1 MTGWSFPHIRMPGML
16 KRARAVAVPVLILFV
31 LSACTITSSKPMKG
45 FSGATGGEQLEKEFW
60 DAIKA
65 KNWKGLEPRLAPM
78 FVSTSPDAT
87 RDRAASLEH
96 WKKWDL
102 QAVVVSDLQ
111 VQSAGGDFVVTATV
125 TVTGTL
131 GGQPAPS
138 QPIHTMTVWQQVSKG
153 FVAVA
158 HSDALP

>member
-1 MTGWSFPHIRMPGML
+1 ML
-16 KRARAVAVPVLILFV
+16 KRASAISILAVLLFL
-31 LSACTITSSKPMKG
+31 LSACAITSSKPQKG
-45 FSGATGGEQLEKEFW
+45 FAGATGGEQLEKEFW
-60 DAIKA
+60 EAVRT
-65 KNWKGLEPRLAPM
+65 KNWKNVEPHLASM

-102 QAVVVSDLQ
+102 QSFTVSDVQ
-111 VQSAGGDFVVTATV
+111 VQSAGSDFIVTATV

-138 QPIHTMTVWQQVSKG
+138 QPFHTMTVWQQVSKG
-153 FVAVA
+153 FVVVA
-158 HSDALP
+158 HSDPLP